1 MLHPLNHNDPIQ
13 EHRADLAAT
22 FRWAARYGWHEA
34 VANHF
39 SLAVNEDG
47 TQFLMNPNAK
57 HFSRIKAS
65 DLLLLD
71 ANDPATLDG
80 DNAPDETA
88 WGLHGA
94 VHRNVPWAR
103 CALHIHSRYAT
114 VIATLQDAIIPPI
127 DQNTTMFY
135 NRIVVDDAYGGLALG
150 DEGERVCKLFTDPKK
165 KTMVMG
171 NHGVMVVGETVSEAW
186 NTLYYFERAAET
198 YVLALQT
205 GKPLRLIDPQIA
217 EETAEAMNTYSDVI
231 DHHLAELRAILDEE
245 GSNYAQ

>member
-1 MLHPLNHNDPIQ
+1 MLHSIHHNDPLQ
-13 EHRADLAAT
+13 ESRADLAAA

-39 SLAVNEDG
+39 SLAVNDDG
-47 TQFLMNPNAK
+47 TQFLMNPNAR

-71 ANDPATLDG
+71 ANDPDALNRPD
-80 DNAPDETA
+80 APDATA

-94 VHRNVPWAR
+94 LHRNVPWAR

-114 VIATLQDAIIPPI
+114 VVATLQDAIIPPI

-135 NRIVVDDAYGGLALG
+135 DRIVVDENYGGLALEA
-150 DEGERVCKLFTDPKK
+150 EGERVCKLFTDPKR
-165 KTMVMG
+165 KTMIMG
-171 NHGVMVVGETVSEAW
+171 NHGVMVVGETVAEAW

-205 GKPLRLIDPQIA
+205 GKPLRVIAPDVA

-245 GSNYAQ
+245 GSTYAQ

>member
-1 MLHPLNHNDPIQ
+1 MPHPSDHNDPVRQ
-13 EHRADLAAT
+13 ARVDLAAS
-22 FRWAARYGWHEA
+22 FRWAARYNWHEA

-39 SLAVNEDG
+39 SVAVNDDG
-47 TQFLMNPNAK
+47 TQFLMNPNGK

-71 ANDPATLDG
+71 ANDTDTLKG
-80 DNAPDETA
+80 PNAPDATA

-103 CALHIHSRYAT
+103 CALHIHSKYAT
-114 VIATLQDAIIPPI
+114 VLATLEDALIPPI
-127 DQNTTMFY
+127 DQNSTMFY
-135 NRIVVDDAYGGLALG
+135 NRVAVDENYGGLALEE
-150 DEGERVCKLFTDPKK
+150 EGERVCSLLTDPKK
-165 KTMVMG
+165 KTLVMG

-198 YVLALQT
+198 YILALQT
-205 GKPLRLIDPQIA
+205 GKPLRLIDPQVA

-231 DHHLAELRAILDEE
+231 DRHLAELKLILDEE
-245 GSNYAQ
+245 GSDYAQ